1 MPFGTAE
8 KKEQDGQEGE
18 KLAGRIKG
26 IDLSQSFL
34 NASNMDTTS
43 QASQEGELEP
53 QLTQQQQLPTID
65 PNTSFGGNADEFSS
79 FVPPLPDEE
88 DEELWE
94 YWSMVITRLPPFCS
108 FQVGKMLRL
117 YSR

>member
-1 MPFGTAE
+1 LPFGTAE

-88 DEELWE
+88 DEEL
-94 YWSMVITRLPPFCS
+94 
-108 FQVGKMLRL
+108 
-117 YSR
+117 